1 MLVIIVA
8 EETAELGSDSEKQ
21 RIEEKERTDILAK
34 KQQYSVYQYIRVQSS
49 LWTSECRW

>member
-21 RIEEKERTDILAK
+21 RIEEK
-34 KQQYSVYQYIRVQSS
+34 
-49 LWTSECRW
+49 